1 MYKIGDK
8 ISFGKLVGE
17 IVNLETK
24 TWIGFHPHTE
34 TRYDILIKNIPEE
47 AITQEKN
54 GTD

>member
-8 ISFGKLVGE
+8 ISLGRLTGE
-17 IVNLETK
+17 IVNKETK

-34 TRYDILIKNIPEE
+34 THYDILIKNIPEE
-47 AITQEKN
+47 EIKQKD